1 MPHIPVHTALL
12 TPAPFAPVSVA
23 DLQSHTVVEHNDD
36 DDLLAIYIDAATAQ
50 VQADTGRAI
59 VKQQW
64 QAGFECFPA
73 VIYLPKPPLLAVESV
88 KYYDTDGI
96 EQTLDPA
103 DYQVSKIGIVGRIAP
118 APGLSWPS
126 VQAGRFNGVNVG
138 YQAGHVDVVDG
149 VAQSEAPAQLRQ
161 AIYLLAAHFYENRE
175 ATAPGSIN
183 ETPMAYQMLV
193 DSLAVSGL

>member
-1 MPHIPVHTALL
+1 MRHIPVHTALL
-12 TPAPFAPVSVA
+12 TPAPLAPVSVA
-23 DLQSHTVVEHNDD
+23 DLQSHSVIPDND

-64 QAGFECFPA
+64 QASLECFPA
-73 VIYLPKPPLLAVESV
+73 VIYLPKPPLLAVESI
-88 KYYDTDGI
+88 KYFDTDGV

-103 DYQVSKIGIVGRIAP
+103 SYQVSKIGIVGRIAP

-126 VQAGRFNGVNVG
+126 VQTGRFNGVNVV
-138 YQAGHVDVVDG
+138 YQAGHVDIIDDVVQG
-149 VAQSEAPAQLRQ
+149 EAPAQLRQ

-175 ATAPGSIN
+175 ASAPGNIS

-193 DSLAVSGL
+193 DSMAVSGL

>member
-1 MPHIPVHTALL
+1 MRHIPAHTALL

-23 DLQSHTVVEHNDD
+23 ELQSHTVVEHNDD

-64 QAGFECFPA
+64 QADLECFPA

-88 KYYDTDGI
+88 KYYDTDGTQ
-96 EQTLDPA
+96 QTLDPA
-103 DYQVSKIGIVGRIAP
+103 AYQVSAVGIVGRLAP

-126 VQAGRFNGVNVG
+126 VQAGRFNGVVVV
-138 YQAGHVDVVDG
+138 YQAGHVDVVAG
-149 VAQSEAPAQLRQ
+149 VGQSDAPAQLCQ

-175 ATAPGSIN
+175 ATTPGN
-183 ETPMAYQMLV
+183 ANDTPMAYQMLV
-193 DSLAVSGL
+193 DSLTVSGL